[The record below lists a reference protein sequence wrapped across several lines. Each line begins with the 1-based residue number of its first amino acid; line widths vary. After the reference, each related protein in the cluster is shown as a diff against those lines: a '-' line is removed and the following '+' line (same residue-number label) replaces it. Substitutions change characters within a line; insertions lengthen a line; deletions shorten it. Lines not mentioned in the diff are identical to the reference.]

1 MAKIGALNRKL
12 LHYAPKCCIIEL
24 GEVSPKETEMKLAR
38 VLIVNLLLF
47 VGMLFSPATSMA
59 ETPLPYC
66 AYFAETKHN
75 VHGAFLLYYNRRGD
89 YLGLPLTEAF
99 WEKGRIVQYFE
110 RARLEFVPENPSP
123 HRVEIGM
130 LGLEQYPDKT
140 DPPIRV
146 IPPANDPN
154 FAYFQESGQMTS
166 FAFKDYFDKHGGREV
181 FGYPISWVRYETG
194 KFVQY
199 FQRQLL
205 VWDPLAPESRQVT
218 PTLLGKLA
226 LEKNYPADFKWRAP
240 AQNDWCGTPPKIGP
254 TPTTPPFVIPTPGVN
269 NLALTLQV
277 RVRFRQ
283 TGTTGPQYVDVIVED
298 QAGRRLGDIA
308 AYAVV
313 HLADG
318 RRHLPL
324 LPTNNQ
330 GMTTF
335 GFEIGK
341 QPPNCSV
348 LVEVMAFSG
357 PVSATGRDTFTCQ

>member
-1 MAKIGALNRKL
+1 
-12 LHYAPKCCIIEL
+12 
-24 GEVSPKETEMKLAR
+24 MKLAR
-38 VLIVNLLLF
+38 VLVVSLILFGGGLLSSRT
-47 VGMLFSPATSMA
+47 VVA
-59 ETPLPYC
+59 ESSSPYC

-99 WEKGRIVQYFE
+99 WEKGRVVQYFE

-130 LGLEQYPDKT
+130 LGLEHYPDKT
-140 DPPIRV
+140 DPPIR
-146 IPPANDPN
+146 IPPPVNDSN

-166 FAFKDYFDKHGGREV
+166 FAFKDYFDKQGGREV
-181 FGYPISWVRYETG
+181 FGYPISWVRYEREAN

-199 FQRQLL
+199 FQRQRL
-205 VWDPLAPESRQVT
+205 VWDPLAPEGRQVA
-218 PTLLGKLA
+218 PTLLGKLV
-226 LEKNYPADFKWRAP
+226 LEKNYPADFKWRLA
-240 AQNDWCGTPPKIGP
+240 AANDWCGTPPKIGP
-254 TPTTPPFVIPTPGVN
+254 TPTTPPFVIPTPGIS
-269 NLALTLQV
+269 NLSLTLKVQ
-277 RVRFRQ
+277 VRFRQ

-298 QAGRRLGDIA
+298 QAGRRLSDIA
-308 AYAVV
+308 AYAIL

-318 RRHLPL
+318 PRHLPL
-324 LPTNNQ
+324 LPTNRQ

-348 LVEVMAFSG
+348 LVEVVAFSG

>member
-1 MAKIGALNRKL
+1 
-12 LHYAPKCCIIEL
+12 
-24 GEVSPKETEMKLAR
+24 MKLWQA
-38 VLIVNLLLF
+38 VVLNLIVFGGL
-47 VGMLFSPATSMA
+47 MLVTAPSAVA
-59 ETPLPYC
+59 ESPLPYC

-75 VHGAFLLYYNRRGD
+75 VHGAFLLYYNRRSD

-123 HRVEIGM
+123 RRVEIGM
-130 LGLEQYPDKT
+130 LGLEYYPDKT
-140 DPPIRV
+140 DPPVRI

-166 FAFKDYFDKHGGREV
+166 FAFKEYFDKHGGGEI
-181 FGYPISWVRYETG
+181 FGYPISWVRYEREVG

-199 FQRQLL
+199 FQRQRL
-205 VWDPLAPESRQVT
+205 VWDPLAPEGRQVT
-218 PTLLGKLA
+218 PTPLGKLA
-226 LEKNYPADFKWRAP
+226 LEKNYPADFKWRAS

-254 TPTTPPFVIPTPGVN
+254 TPTPQPFVIPTPGVS

-283 TGTTGPQYVDVIVED
+283 TGTAGPQYVDVIVED
-298 QAGRRLGDIA
+298 QAGRRLNDIA

-318 RRHLPL
+318 PRHLPL
-324 LPTNNQ
+324 LPTNNH
-330 GMTTF
+330 GTTTF

-348 LVEVMAFSG
+348 LVEVTAFSG